1 MVDIRQQDLT
11 RPMYVNPHF
20 AEREL
25 PVLHDTIEAVRF
37 GLLVLCADGPLA
49 AHVPFVLHRAEGAYG
64 TLVAH
69 VARND
74 PLARHLGDGHEA
86 LAIFSGPRA
95 YVSPRWYPNGG
106 LPTYNFVAVH
116 GYGHPR
122 PLEDRDA
129 VLIHLAELVEV
140 HEEPF
145 PDPWLLASAHQDDVA
160 DLLPHI
166 AAFTLEIEA
175 IQGKRKL
182 SQNRAAEDRD
192 GVIRG
197 LRERGRDDDRAIAE
211 AMAVHPYASSEAQG
225 LMALPRG
232 FRHDEGPG

>member
-1 MVDIRQQDLT
+1 
-11 RPMYVNPHF
+11 MYVNPHF

-25 PVLHDTIEAVRF
+25 PVLHDMIESVRF

-49 AHVPFVLHRAEGAYG
+49 AHVPFVLHRDEGAYG

-74 PLARHLGDGHEA
+74 PLARHLGSEHEA

-95 YVSPRWYPNGG
+95 YVSPRWYPSGG

-116 GYGHPR
+116 AYGHAR

-129 VLIHLAELVEV
+129 LLTHLAELVYA
-140 HEEPF
+140 HEERF
-145 PDPWLLASAHQDDVA
+145 PDPWVLASAPEDDVA
-160 DLLPHI
+160 ELLPHI
-166 AAFTLEIEA
+166 AAFRLQIGA

-182 SQNRAAEDRD
+182 SQNRAVDDRD

-197 LRERGRDDDRAIAE
+197 LRERGGADEQAIAQAME
-211 AMAVHPYASSEAQG
+211 AHPYASREAQDLVG
-225 LMALPRG
+225 PPDQSRRPR
-232 FRHDEGPG
+232 RS